1 MSGRTKTSSHIN
13 VSQAEW
19 TASASYPEAL
29 RRVVRWKTLIG
40 SGGPAWLGVPQK
52 DVVMG
57 ILDLDAGGYYPAHA
71 HPAPEIYFVMSG
83 TAEWT
88 VGEETFTAEPGTAIY
103 HPSNV
108 LHRMVNKGTAPL
120 RTVWFWWAP
129 DGHNDVLQVGPKL
142 LESMP
147 GVPPQESGRMRA
159 L

>member
-57 ILDLDAGGYYPAHA
+57 ILELDAGGYYPAHA
-71 HPAPEIYFVMSG
+71 HPAPEIYFVMS
-83 TAEWT
+83 
-88 VGEETFTAEPGTAIY
+88 GTAIY